1 MNFHVSG
8 LKWKASHR
16 GPEKSQTRH
25 LNCEKHQRRMLPR
38 SVFTFSERE
47 TSEYPEA
54 IIYIPIELPIGQGEA
69 SRARKHYKY
78 GAKS

>member
-1 MNFHVSG
+1 
-8 LKWKASHR
+8 
-16 GPEKSQTRH
+16 
-25 LNCEKHQRRMLPR
+25 MLPR

-69 SRARKHYKY
+69 STARKHYKY